1 MSKLIVLVGLPGSG
15 KSTLAQKLKIEYK
28 AEIISSDTLR
38 KELYGTELDQNH
50 NSEVFA
56 EMQKRTIDLLKLNKN
71 VIYDATNINSRKR
84 MHLLRCTNKYTKTA
98 ICYFLATPYEMC
110 LERNNQRVD
119 RKVPEEVI
127 KRMLYSFH
135 TPSIRE
141 GFKEIKVIYPE
152 NYQKNLDVEFLP
164 DIPHDNPNHTLS
176 VKEHMQETFTL
187 ASKKATVDGFEQ
199 TNSFK
204 LLEISSY
211 YHDLGKFY
219 TKVFDEKGIAHYY
232 NHENVGA
239 YKIFEVPLNSLDDN
253 ELLKV
258 SLLINWHMRPYS
270 WKSKEDKEKAQ
281 KFLGPKLF
289 NILTILHECDKEAH

>member
-1 MSKLIVLVGLPGSG
+1 M
-15 KSTLAQKLKIEYK
+15 
-28 AEIISSDTLR
+28 R
-38 KELYGTELDQNH
+38 KELFNDINNQEH
-50 NSEVFA
+50 NNEVFV
-56 EMQKRTIDLLKLNKN
+56 EMQKRTIELLKNN
-71 VIYDATNINSRKR
+71 RSVIYDATNINSRKR
-84 MHLLRCTNKYTKTA
+84 VHLLRCTNKHTKTA

-110 LERNNQRVD
+110 LERNKRRVD
-119 RKVPEEVI
+119 RRVPEEVI

-135 TPSIRE
+135 TPSLRE
-141 GFKEIKVIYPE
+141 GFKEVKIVYPE
-152 NYQKNLDVEFLP
+152 NYQKNLDFDSLE

-176 VKEHMQETFTL
+176 IKEHMLETFVL
-187 ASKKATVDGFEQ
+187 AIKKAFASGFEQ
-199 TNSFK
+199 TNSFR

-239 YKIFEVPLNSLDDN
+239 YRIFEVSLNSLTED

-270 WKSKEDKEKAQ
+270 WKSKEDKEKA
-281 KFLGPKLF
+281 KNFLGPKLF
-289 NILTILHECDKEAH
+289 NILTILHECDEEAH